1 MNVGWRDPEM
11 FSALAPQ
18 LGLLAI
24 SRRRQSLVVPGRVAV
39 PAKDV
44 IMTEAQRACAV
55 RAVFGV
61 TQHVRSEP
69 RR

>member
-24 SRRRQSLVVPGRVAV
+24 SRRRQSLVVPAASRF
-39 PAKDV
+39 
-44 IMTEAQRACAV
+44 Q
-55 RAVFGV
+55 
-61 TQHVRSEP
+61 P
-69 RR
+69 RT